1 MRNPKMK
8 KIKDNFPALKQKIH
22 NKPLVYLD
30 SGASSL
36 KPQIV
41 IDAVSDYYATINSN
55 VHRGAHHLSML
66 ATEAYEAAR
75 DKVKLFINAGSSQEI
90 IFTKGTTESIN
101 LVAQSF
107 GDTFINEGDEIIVSQ
122 LEHHAN
128 IVPWQQVCQRKGAIL
143 KVVPIH
149 KSGQLKMDVYRDLL
163 SDKTKLVAITHIS
176 NSLGVINPIKEI
188 IQLGHQKKAAVLI
201 DGAQGVVHQ
210 QVDVQD
216 LEADFYVFSGHK
228 LYAPMGIG
236 VLYGKKKYLEKMT
249 PYQFGGEMIDKVS
262 FEETTFNA
270 LPFKFEAGTPN
281 VGGAIGLHKAI
292 EFIESYDFEELLKKE
307 NDLLD
312 YATQRLTQIEGL
324 KIYGTASPKVC
335 LISFLIQG
343 LHPYD
348 VGTLLDQMGIAV
360 RTGNHCTQPLMKFL
374 EIPGTIRASFGIY
387 NDKNDVDALYDALL
401 RIKSML

>member
-1 MRNPKMK
+1 MNN
-8 KIKDNFPALKQKIH
+8 IKDNFPALKQKVH
-22 NKPLVYLD
+22 NKALVYLD

-41 IDAVSDYYATINSN
+41 IDAISDYYATINSN

-75 DKVKLFINAGSSQEI
+75 DKVKLFINAENTQEI

-107 GDTFINEGDEIIVSQ
+107 GDTFIEEGDEIIVSQ

-128 IVPWQQVCQRKGAIL
+128 IVPWQQVCRRRGAIL
-143 KVVPIH
+143 KVIPIH

-163 SDKTKLVAITHIS
+163 SDRTKLVAITHIS

-188 IQLGHQKKAAVLI
+188 IKLAHQKKAAVLI
-201 DGAQGVVHQ
+201 DGAQGIVHQ
-210 QVDVQD
+210 QVNVQD
-216 LEADFYVFSGHK
+216 IDADFYVFSGHK

-236 VLYGKKKYLEKMT
+236 VLYGKKEYLEKMT

-262 FEETTFNA
+262 FEETTFNE

-307 NDLLD
+307 NDLLE
-312 YATQRLTQIEGL
+312 YATQKLVQIEGL
-324 KIYGTASPKVC
+324 QIYGTSSSKIC
-335 LISFLIQG
+335 LISFLIKG

-387 NDKNDVDALYDALL
+387 NNKDDVDALYDALL
-401 RIKSML
+401 RIKNMLS

>member
-1 MRNPKMK
+1 M
-8 KIKDNFPALKQKIH
+8 
-22 NKPLVYLD
+22 YLD

-75 DKVKLFINAGSSQEI
+75 DKVKLFINAESSQEI
-90 IFTKGTTESIN
+90 IFTKGTTGSIN

-128 IVPWQQVCQRKGAIL
+128 IVPWQQVCQRRGAIL

-149 KSGQLKMDVYRDLL
+149 KSGQLKMDDYRDLL
-163 SDKTKLVAITHIS
+163 SDRTKLVAITHIS

-188 IQLGHQKKAAVLI
+188 IQSAHQKKAVILI
-201 DGAQGVVHQ
+201 DGAQGIVHQ
-210 QVDVQD
+210 QVNVQD
-216 LEADFYVFSGHK
+216 LDPDFYVFSGHK

-236 VLYGKKKYLEKMT
+236 ILYGKKKYLEKMT

-262 FEETTFNA
+262 FEETTFNE

-292 EFIESYDFEELLKKE
+292 EFIESYDFEKLLKRE
-307 NDLLD
+307 NALLE
-312 YATQRLTQIEGL
+312 YATQKLTQIEGL

-374 EIPGTIRASFGIY
+374 KIPGTIRASFGIY
-387 NDKNDVDALYDALL
+387 NDKDDVDALYDALL